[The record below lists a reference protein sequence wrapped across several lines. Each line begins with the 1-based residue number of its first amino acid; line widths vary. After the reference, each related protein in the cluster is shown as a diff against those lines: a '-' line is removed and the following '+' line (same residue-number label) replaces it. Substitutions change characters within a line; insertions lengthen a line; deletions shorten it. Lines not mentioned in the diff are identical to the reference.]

1 MLKVLAR
8 AYLGLITVV
17 VVVFI
22 ILTEKNMLNNQA
34 YLWIIL

>member
-8 AYLGLITVV
+8 AYLGLITV